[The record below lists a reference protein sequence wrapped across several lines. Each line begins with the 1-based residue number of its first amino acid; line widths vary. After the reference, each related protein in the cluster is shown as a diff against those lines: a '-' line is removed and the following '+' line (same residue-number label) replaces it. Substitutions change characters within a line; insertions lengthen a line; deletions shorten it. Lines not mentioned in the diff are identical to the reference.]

1 MESCVESASPA
12 EPGDAMVDGLRGVPK
27 PMLQTVFGR
36 MLGRRIWEQ
45 ARRLADHRVGSQMAR
60 EGRSTPQRASPVGD
74 ADIVGGMTEYVSRRA
89 AETLDESGRQAKAIG
104 LRIVYVDGVSR
115 LERMRLARPT
125 NQEQQLSAA
134 AMELFRRSEARDVAV
149 EAVHLTVTSV
159 QAERVTEPMTS
170 LDYAMTSA
178 VGARA

>member
-1 MESCVESASPA
+1 MESCVESAGPA
-12 EPGDAMVDGLRGVPK
+12 GRGDAMVVDLRGVPK

-36 MLGRRIWEQ
+36 LLGRRIWEQ
-45 ARRLADHRVGSQMAR
+45 ARRLADRRVGSPTDR
-60 EGRSTPQRASPVGD
+60 ERGSTPLSTNAVGD

-89 AETLDESGRQAKAIG
+89 AETLDKSGRQAKAIG

-115 LERMRLARPT
+115 IDRMRLTRPT

-159 QAERVTEPMTS
+159 QAERVTEPMTG
-170 LDYAMTSA
+170 LDYAMTST

>member
-1 MESCVESASPA
+1 V
-12 EPGDAMVDGLRGVPK
+12 
-27 PMLQTVFGR
+27 
-36 MLGRRIWEQ
+36 
-45 ARRLADHRVGSQMAR
+45 
-60 EGRSTPQRASPVGD
+60 SPVGD

-89 AETLDESGRQAKAIG
+89 AETLDKSGRHAKAIG

>member
-1 MESCVESASPA
+1 MESCVESAGPA
-12 EPGDAMVDGLRGVPK
+12 GRGAAMVVDLRGVPR

-36 MLGRRIWEQ
+36 LLGRRIWEQ
-45 ARRLADHRVGSQMAR
+45 ARQPADHRLGSQMAR
-60 EGRSTPQRASPVGD
+60 EGRSTPLSTNAVSD
-74 ADIVGGMTEYVSRRA
+74 AEIVGGMTEYVSRRA
-89 AETLDESGRQAKAIG
+89 AETLDKSGRQAKAIG

-115 LERMRLARPT
+115 IDRMRLARPT

-159 QAERVTEPMTS
+159 QAERVTEPMTG

>member
-1 MESCVESASPA
+1 MESCVESAGPA
-12 EPGDAMVDGLRGVPK
+12 GRGDAMVVDLRGVPK

-36 MLGRRIWEQ
+36 LLGRRIWEQ
-45 ARRLADHRVGSQMAR
+45 ARRLADRRVGSHTDR
-60 EGRSTPQRASPVGD
+60 ERGSTPPSTNAVTD
-74 ADIVGGMTEYVSRRA
+74 ADIVSGMTEYVSRRA
-89 AETLDESGRQAKAIG
+89 AETLGESGRQAKAVG

-115 LERMRLARPT
+115 IDRMRLARPT
-125 NQEQQLSAA
+125 NEEQELSAA

-159 QAERVTEPMTS
+159 QAERVTEPMTG
-170 LDYAMTSA
+170 LDYAMTGA